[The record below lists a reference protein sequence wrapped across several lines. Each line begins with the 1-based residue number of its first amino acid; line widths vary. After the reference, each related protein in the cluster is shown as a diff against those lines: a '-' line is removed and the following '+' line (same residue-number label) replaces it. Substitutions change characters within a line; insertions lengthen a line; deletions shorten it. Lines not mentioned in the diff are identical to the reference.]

1 MDYTYRLTLALID
14 PEPITAEE
22 ERLLLAAIESYNQKS
37 LLMNNPK
44 KLKIIQMRENSLVV
58 DLSSTQALST
68 PGRGLRTLTAILL
81 KSEAFQRRVSPNGQL
96 FRTVKIEQPCQDSME
111 GAIDQISDVDFL
123 KALLDYVYSR
133 KDSSTYRKK
142 KLAFEEMKKLAVS
155 SGIITPK
162 TQQKTEQG

>member
-1 MDYTYRLTLALID
+1 MDYTYRLTLAFTD

-22 ERLLLAAIESYNQKS
+22 KRLLLAAIESYNQKS

-44 KLKIIQMRENSLVV
+44 QLKIVQMRENSLVV

-68 PGRGLRTLTAILL
+68 PGRGLRTLTALLL
-81 KSEAFQRRVSPNGQL
+81 KSEAFQRRVGLNGHL
-96 FRTVKIEQPCQDSME
+96 FRTVKIGQPSHDSTE
-111 GAIDQISDVDFL
+111 GGIDQISDLDFL
-123 KALLDYVYSR
+123 KALLDYVYSK
-133 KDSSTYRKK
+133 KDASTYRKK
-142 KLAFEEMKKLAVS
+142 KIAFEEMKKLAIS